1 MLDTR
6 EVKISS
12 RIIPEDDYS
21 ASTDGTSVT
30 TTIPTLPSGK
40 KLEINIL
47 ETWGDMNY
55 LGMTGIEVF
64 DDHGQPIDIHE
75 HQILAFPPDVNV
87 LPGYGTDPRT
97 IEKLVDG

>member
-1 MLDTR
+1 MKD
-6 EVKISS
+6 
-12 RIIPEDDYS
+12 EDDNHNFS
-21 ASTDGTSVT
+21 DDQSTDETATV
-30 TTIPTLPSGK
+30 IPTLPQGK

-55 LGMTGIEVF
+55 LGLTGIEVF
-64 DDHGQPIDIHE
+64 DELGMPINLHE
-75 HQILAFPPDVNV
+75 NQILAFPPDVNV